1 MSAVLSKLSVYD
13 AVTAQIVAAI
23 EAGAGACT
31 MPWHSGVVSMTM
43 PINAATEMP
52 YHGVNIV
59 SLWAQAATR
68 RYITGYWASYQQWR
82 KLGAQVHAAASTA
95 PSSSSTRS
103 SSPTKSNEVGND
115 EDAPHFVI
123 RSSHVF
129 NAEQVDGWEL
139 PQPNRK
145 SQVEKNAQIEAFV
158 QATKADIRHGSIIAC
173 YRRKLDYIDM
183 PAPEQ
188 FVGTLTSSPTEAYYA
203 VKFHELT
210 HWSGAPHRIDR
221 TFGKRFGDADYAFE
235 KKELVAELGAARS
248 CVRRLGSL
256 TSQGR
261 IMPPTSQTGSPSSD
275 RTVGRSSKRRVWR
288 KRQSREYLRTIAAAS
303 QMIVGV
309 FARTLTPAMPGIIFL
324 LRARCVVQAR
334 LL

>member
-1 MSAVLSKLSVYD
+1 MSGVLSRLNVYD

-23 EAGAGACT
+23 EAGAGICT
-31 MPWHSGVVSMTM
+31 MPWHAGIVPMTM

-52 YHGVNIV
+52 YHGVNII

-68 RYITGYWASYQQWR
+68 RYITGYWASYHQWR
-82 KLGAQVHAAASTA
+82 KLGAQVRGGERGSLIIFYKKLEADE
-95 PSSSSTRS
+95 PN
-103 SSPTKSNEVGND
+103 KSD
-115 EDAPHFVI
+115 EDEGPRFVI

-139 PQPNRK
+139 PQPKRL
-145 SQVEKNAQIEAFV
+145 SQVERNAQVEAFV
-158 QATKADIRHGSIIAC
+158 QATKAEVRHGAIVAC

-203 VKFHELT
+203 VKLHELV

-235 KKELVAELGAARS
+235 ELVAELGAAFMCSAFGIVNEPRPDHAAYIAS
-248 CVRRLGSL
+248 WLTILGQDNRAIFKAASMA
-256 TSQGR
+256 QEA
-261 IMPPTSQTGSPSSD
+261 
-275 RTVGRSSKRRVWR
+275 V
-288 KRQSREYLRTIAAAS
+288 EYLWTIAA
-303 QMIVGV
+303 IG
-309 FARTLTPAMPGIIFL
+309 P
-324 LRARCVVQAR
+324 
-334 LL
+334 

>member
-1 MSAVLSKLSVYD
+1 MVRRSRCAREVFMSGVLSRSSVYE

-23 EAGAGACT
+23 ESGAGIAT
-31 MPWHSGVVSMTM
+31 MPWHSGIVPMTV

-68 RYITGYWASYQQWR
+68 RYITGYWASYHQWR
-82 KLGAQVHAAASTA
+82 KLGAQVRGGERGSLIIFYKKLEADE
-95 PSSSSTRS
+95 P
-103 SSPTKSNEVGND
+103 NEGEDN
-115 EDAPHFVI
+115 DAPRFVI

-139 PQPNRK
+139 PQLKRQ
-145 SQVEKNAQIEAFV
+145 SQVETNAQIEAFV
-158 QATKADIRHGSIIAC
+158 QATKAEVRHGAITAC

-188 FVGTLTSSPTEAYYA
+188 FIGTLTSSPTEAYYA
-203 VKFHELT
+203 VKLHELV

-235 KKELVAELGAARS
+235 ELVAELGAAFMCSAFGIVNEPRPDHAAYIAS
-248 CVRRLGSL
+248 WLDILGQDNRAIFKAASL
-256 TSQGR
+256 AQEA
-261 IMPPTSQTGSPSSD
+261 
-275 RTVGRSSKRRVWR
+275 VA
-288 KRQSREYLRTIAAAS
+288 YLRTIA
-303 QMIVGV
+303 G
-309 FARTLTPAMPGIIFL
+309 T
-324 LRARCVVQAR
+324 
-334 LL
+334 